1 MTLATGRG
9 SVSGPLSNLVRP
21 RGTEVTVKN
30 LSLAEVKALDLRVG
44 RRDDGM
50 VAGPAEV
57 VSAATERRHIV

>member
-1 MTLATGRG
+1 VVRWA
-9 SVSGPLSNLVRP
+9 NLVQP
-21 RGTEVTVKN
+21 RGTEVRVKI

-50 VAGPAEV
+50 VARPTEV